1 MKTKKFKVLWQSVIH
16 KSIQSEVFESDE
28 KAYSFVTS
36 LINNSKML
44 NIDWID
50 KPVIKEIYDNE
61 QQAWYFLLDFKNI

>member
-61 QQAWYFLLDFKNI
+61 QQA